1 MNALTSLVAK
11 SWYDHRRGTIGWMV
25 GIVGLVILQLSVYP
39 SIRDSATDW
48 SNLAETLP
56 EVFREML
63 RVNDYASE
71 TGYLSAELFS
81 FTIPLIF
88 VGIGMTWGARNAT
101 EEEADGTADI
111 LYSMPIRR
119 RSLLLADT
127 LSGLA
132 VVLTQTAAFSVSLI
146 IGSRILDMSIPLVRL
161 VQAPLACGLLGAVF
175 LAIANVIGAVS
186 GKKSV
191 SLGVTTFGAIALFVA
206 YSLAPLVHFFDVIL
220 PYNPFRWTIGTTPL
234 TEGLD
239 IGQMLLCLTA
249 SGLLLASSTW
259 LFERRDIAS

>member
-1 MNALTSLVAK
+1 MNLLASLLTK

-25 GIVGLVILQLSVYP
+25 GIVGLVVLQLSVYP

-48 SNLAETLP
+48 SNLADTLP

-101 EEEADGTADI
+101 EEEADGTADV

-127 LSGLA
+127 FSGLA
-132 VVLTQTAAFSVSLI
+132 VVLTQTAAFALSLI
-146 IGSRILDMSIPLVRL
+146 IGTRILDMAIPLARL
-161 VQAPLACGLLGAVF
+161 VQAPLTCGLLGAIF
-175 LAIANVIGAVS
+175 LALANVVGAVS

-191 SLGVTTFGAIALFVA
+191 SLGVTTFVAIALFVA

-220 PYNPFRWTIGTTPL
+220 PFNPFRWTIGTTPL

-239 IGQMLLCLTA
+239 IGQTLFCLAVT
-249 SGLLLASSTW
+249 SVLITSSTRA
-259 LFERRDIAS
+259 FERRDIAS